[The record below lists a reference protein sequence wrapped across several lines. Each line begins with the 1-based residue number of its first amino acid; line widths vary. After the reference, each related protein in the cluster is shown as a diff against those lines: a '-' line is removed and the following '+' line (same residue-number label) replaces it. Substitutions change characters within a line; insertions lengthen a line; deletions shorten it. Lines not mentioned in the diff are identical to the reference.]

1 MTVEE
6 RKEILDELYSEVDSL
21 REEYINLQADLSDI
35 LSNFQSVMGIRSTR
49 ANMIV
54 PTYFDQK
61 KSTYEYLMK
70 YVSKDRN
77 RFIRVRENFTKKIE
91 LCQDAIDDVKN
102 RIKEFK
108 NKMEIELILK
118 QEREEAKRI
127 KEAKAKQ
134 ELEEQVAK
142 AKQKQEEVRRMKAET
157 EAAQALKARIIQEKA
172 EQNQKKRDLNNLKN
186 ILINLALLI
195 IILLNE
201 TLRNN
206 LNSKISS
213 IARQFRKL
221 VKKIV
226 SKPLNFIVSN
236 LKKINDW
243 FFGNY

>member
-1 MTVEE
+1 MP
-6 RKEILDELYSEVDSL
+6 
-21 REEYINLQADLSDI
+21 
-35 LSNFQSVMGIRSTR
+35 R

-77 RFIRVRENFTKKIE
+77 RFIRARENFTKKIE

-142 AKQKQEEVRRMKAET
+142 AKQ
-157 EAAQALKARIIQEKA
+157 
-172 EQNQKKRDLNNLKN
+172 NQKKRDLNNQKN

-201 TLRNN
+201 TLKNN